1 MLCLFQIKQPSGVLV
16 ELNASDLFFSPDRFG
31 AKSGRATYLSS
42 KALGNQYAR
51 RLEAASNQGSVSSSF
66 ETSCFSVICSPR
78 IRGKK
83 DGSSFV
89 ITTSMQSAPAP
100 TALDNSA
107 ETSGNGVG
115 AETVSM

>member
-16 ELNASDLFFSPDRFG
+16 ELSASDLFFSPDRFG
-31 AKSGRATYLSS
+31 AKSDRATNLSN
-42 KALGNQYAR
+42 KALGNQYAK
-51 RLEAASNQGSVSSSF
+51 RLEAASNHGSVSSSF

-78 IRGKK
+78 IRGK

-89 ITTSMQSAPAP
+89 ITTSMQSAPTS
-100 TALDNSA
+100 TAVENSA

-115 AETVSM
+115 AETVNM